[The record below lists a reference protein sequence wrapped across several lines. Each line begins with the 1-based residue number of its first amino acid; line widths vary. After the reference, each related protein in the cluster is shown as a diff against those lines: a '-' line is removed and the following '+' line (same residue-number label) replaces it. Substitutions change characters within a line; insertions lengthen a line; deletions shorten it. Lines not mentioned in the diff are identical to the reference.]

1 MDSDK
6 HNITHNNITSYK
18 INKPSGSFF
27 NSPTNLNIKGLYSTA
42 MNSTGF
48 QQRGVLLRRGES
60 ESVIMKVESPTLF
73 TAVASEPGGA
83 AALSSHVITGGALG
97 TGAALGTVP
106 PEGARQTG

>member
-27 NSPTNLNIKGLYSTA
+27 NSPTNLNTKGLYSTA

-48 QQRGVLLRRGES
+48 QQRGVLLRRGQ
-60 ESVIMKVESPTLF
+60 SVIMKVESPTLF

-83 AALSSHVITGGALG
+83 AALPGHVITGGALG